1 MAVKQHQDQEKIAQI
16 EQRNLRYLNLFR
28 LFAGLFFYMLVNGHW
43 VDNFYQTDFFHP
55 GVHWTVNIYLGISLW
70 LMLSTFIL
78 SQKAVIVISK
88 AMLFAD
94 LLFLIYMAYASNGFA
109 QGLAILPV
117 LPIGSAAMLYRKPVN
132 ILMAPFTAS
141 AVLWLMP
148 VFIDLSA
155 QATVSQSSL
164 LLHALAYFIIALLG
178 IRQSVS
184 YTSTVRLYKSQRK
197 TISGLENMNQVI
209 IEKMS
214 QGVIVYQHD
223 YVVLHANQAAKN
235 LLNDDELFFI
245 PDAIIKHMEE
255 KQESQ
260 IYHSDQ
266 GLDLYIRKA
275 KLNTVKN
282 FGVLFIEDSSF
293 LKKAAQQLNLASL
306 GKLSSSIAHEIRNPL
321 AAISTASE
329 LLAQSEHLE
338 NEDRQ
343 IANIITNQ
351 TERANHIIEDILA
364 MSRRTTANPEALNL
378 FGALKDLK
386 QELIRQGLGEPKKI
400 HIICPRD
407 KVIHFDA
414 KHLQQICW
422 NLGSNALRHG
432 PEKSLTISVH
442 NNRID
447 FKNPGK
453 PLKSKVQK
461 NLFEPFF
468 TTHNR
473 GTGLGLHICRQL
485 SHDNHASLTYHH
497 LNGNHVFR
505 LDFNLDQE

>member
-505 LDFNLDQE
+505 LGFNLDQE

>member
-407 KVIHFDA
+407 KAIHFDA

-447 FKNPGK
+447 FKNPGE

-505 LDFNLDQE
+505 LGFNLDQA

>member
-1 MAVKQHQDQEKIAQI
+1 MTKAKDIEKIAQI
-16 EQRNLRYLNLFR
+16 ERKNLRYLNLFR
-28 LFAGLFFYMLVNGHW
+28 LFAGLFFYMLVNDHW
-43 VDNFYQTDFFHP
+43 VDNFYQVDYFHP
-55 GVHWTVNIYLGISLW
+55 SVFWVVNTYLGLSIW
-70 LMLSTFIL
+70 VMLSTFL
-78 SQKAVIVISK
+78 MPQKVVIIISK
-88 AMLFAD
+88 IMLFVD
-94 LLFLIYMAYASNGFA
+94 LLFLIYMAYGSNGFA
-109 QGLAILPV
+109 QGLAILAV
-117 LPIGSAAMLYRKPVN
+117 LPIGSAAMLYRKPMN
-132 ILMAPFTAS
+132 ILMAPFTAT
-141 AVLWLMP
+141 ALLWFMP
-148 VFIDLSA
+148 EVIDFSS

-164 LLHALAYFIIALLG
+164 LLHALAYFLIALLG

-184 YTSTVRLYKSQRK
+184 YASTVHLYKSQRK

-245 PDAIIKHMEE
+245 PDAIIEHIEQ
-255 KQESQ
+255 KQDSQ

-266 GLDLYIRKA
+266 GLDLYIRKT

-329 LLAQSEHLE
+329 LLAQSEHLYD
-338 NEDRQ
+338 EDRQ

-364 MSRRTTANPEALNL
+364 MSRRSTAKPEEQPL
-378 FGALKDLK
+378 FPALKKLK
-386 QELIRQGLGEPKKI
+386 QELIVQGLGEAKSI
-400 HIICPRD
+400 HIICPQD
-407 KVIHFDA
+407 KTIHFDS
-414 KHLQQICW
+414 KHLQQVLW

-432 PEKSLTISVH
+432 KSGGVTISVH

-447 FKNPGK
+447 FKNSGE
-453 PLKSKVQK
+453 PLKTSTQK

-485 SHDNHASLTYHH
+485 CHDNHARLTYHH
-497 LNGNHVFR
+497 INGNHVFR
-505 LDFNLDQE
+505 IDFNLDQD

>member
-1 MAVKQHQDQEKIAQI
+1 MTQLKDQEKIAQL
-16 EQRNLRYLNLFR
+16 EQRNLRYLNFFR
-28 LFAGLFFYMLVNGHW
+28 LFAGLFFYMLVNNHW
-43 VDNFYQTDFFHP
+43 VDNFYQADYFHP
-55 GVHWTVNIYLGISLW
+55 GVLWTVNIYLGLSIW
-70 LMLSTFIL
+70 VMLSTFIL
-78 SQKAVIVISK
+78 TQKAVIVISK
-88 AMLFAD
+88 TMLFLD
-94 LLFLIYMAYASNGFA
+94 LLFLIYMAYGSNGFA

-132 ILMAPFTAS
+132 ILMAPFS
-141 AVLWLMP
+141 AAALLWLMP
-148 VFIDLSA
+148 EVIDFSA

-164 LLHALAYFIIALLG
+164 LLHALAYFLIALLG

-235 LLNDDELFFI
+235 LLNSDELFFI
-245 PDAIIKHMEE
+245 PDAIIEHMEK

-260 IYHSDQ
+260 IYHSEQ

-329 LLAQSEHLE
+329 LLAQSEHLQD
-338 NEDRQ
+338 EDRQ

-364 MSRRTTANPEALNL
+364 MSRRTTAKPEQLNL
-378 FGALKDLK
+378 FEVLKNLK
-386 QELIRQGLGEPKKI
+386 KELIAQGLGEAQKI
-400 HIICPRD
+400 HIVCPHD
-407 KVIHFDA
+407 KTIHFDP
-414 KHLQQICW
+414 KHLHQICW
-422 NLGSNALRHG
+422 NLGSNALKHG
-432 PEKSLTISVH
+432 QQKTLTISVH

-447 FKNPGK
+447 FKNPGE
-453 PLKSKVQK
+453 PLKSKTQK

-497 LNGNHVFR
+497 LNNNHVFR
-505 LDFNLDQE
+505 LEFNLDQE